1 MEESDFE
8 FENDTDSMFDAFDL
22 PEYNLNGLRI
32 FLGLRRESSIEVGS
46 RQEWVTLDKGSD
58 NSGDDENEGDG
69 SEGDENEDNGSEY
82 DPFAL
87 PRGFVDRR
95 DPVAQPMGQAID
107 LALRLLETQKSID
120 IMAGVA
126 KRLVDDSP
134 EDVQHI
140 TPQSTLRECKTLVRH
155 WIAKLRQQE
164 FFKVQAISM
173 DDGSKVGSRLRC
185 WHRRVHP
192 ADALTLPD
200 YHPHNAGLLEINIEV
215 I

>member
-22 PEYNLNGLRI
+22 PQYNLSGLRI
-32 FLGLRRESSIEVGS
+32 FLGLRRESSIEVGN
-46 RQEWVTLDKGSD
+46 RQEWITSDRESDAGGDNENEDSGS
-58 NSGDDENEGDG
+58 DDENEG
-69 SEGDENEDNGSEY
+69 NGSED

-87 PRGFVDRR
+87 PRGFVDSS
-95 DPVAQPMGQAID
+95 DAVAQPMGQAID

-120 IMAGVA
+120 IMAGVS
-126 KRLVDDSP
+126 KRLVDDYP

-155 WIAKLRQQE
+155 WVAKLRHQE
-164 FFKVQAISM
+164 FFKIQAIAM
-173 DDGSKVGSRLRC
+173 DDGGEVGSRLRC
-185 WHRRVHP
+185 WHRRVHSE
-192 ADALTLPD
+192 DTLTLPD

-215 I
+215 S